1 LLAPTQIGGK
11 SGGEED
17 LTSSMF
23 TTRRYLMFQV
33 EKILK
38 DKEFGHGIDT
48 TKLTRDGELSMLTKL
63 RKKEEVDST
72 LNMVSI
78 STEHSISDQDSQCGE
93 LLKMSPTILD
103 SEDSIFQEED
113 NKLGSSIESPR
124 PSSQNTPNPT
134 PFTWQATTVI
144 HTLD

>member
-63 RKKEEVDST
+63 RRKEEVDST

-78 STEHSISDQDSQCGE
+78 STEHSTSDQDSQCGE
-93 LLKMSPTILD
+93 LLKMSPIISDLEDIT
-103 SEDSIFQEED
+103 SEERD
-113 NKLGSSIESPR
+113 NKLGSSIESR
-124 PSSQNTPNPT
+124 IPSSQNTPNPT
-134 PFTWQATTVI
+134 QSTWQATTVI
-144 HTLD
+144 LTSD